1 MIRILLA
8 ALHQG
13 KKARRFGLS
22 NPCVVE
28 APPALCHT
36 GGSEAHMRMTF
47 RRSVQLLF
55 LALAFA
61 LISGHAQRPAVS
73 ATIAAKKPVF
83 AGACKACPW
92 GILAKVTSDALSFY
106 GYQTN
111 ICWVCWSNFGPRQM
125 ADKTKPVMPP
135 GAEDNAEYIE
145 PPPDAVPD
153 ISATSETN
161 LIDAWNGTGPYAA
174 DKKQRRNYRVI
185 AVIRTT
191 TYMLAAASK
200 KSGIT
205 NLRQIKDRK
214 EPTWVVGTNQ
224 IIFDHY
230 GIKADDLK
238 AKGGGIMP
246 SVGNGPNQVTREKRA
261 SGDVFI
267 GTGLLANTPEQRS
280 WYEAS
285 QLNDLVFLDFEEP
298 LINKLVQVPGFQKAT
313 IPLALFRGVD
323 RPIPTV
329 MRPNHVIY
337 VRDEAP
343 DEFAYA
349 VAKALDEHREL
360 FQVQLEPWYYDPRT
374 VASSKTIP
382 MHPGA
387 VKYYRELG
395 YVK

>member
-1 MIRILLA
+1 MMRGI
-8 ALHQG
+8 
-13 KKARRFGLS
+13 
-22 NPCVVE
+22 
-28 APPALCHT
+28 
-36 GGSEAHMRMTF
+36 GSVFVFVGIM
-47 RRSVQLLF
+47 S
-55 LALAFA
+55 LALA
-61 LISGHAQRPAVS
+61 LSGFGQNVGPTSRRVVS
-73 ATIAAKKPVF
+73 DTIAAKKPVF

-92 GILAKVTSDALSFY
+92 GVLAKVTADALRFY
-106 GYQTN
+106 GYETQDLLGLLVEFRPAGDGGQNQTGDA
-111 ICWVCWSNFGPRQM
+111 S
-125 ADKTKPVMPP
+125 
-135 GAEDNAEYIE
+135 GAEPVIPGEYIE

-153 ISATSETN
+153 ISATSESN
-161 LIDAWNGTGPYAA
+161 LIDAWNGTGAYAR
-174 DKKQRRNYRVI
+174 DNKQRRNYRVI

-205 NLRQIKDRK
+205 NLRQIKDRTQ
-214 EPTWVVGTNQ
+214 PTWIVGGNK

-230 GIKADDLK
+230 GVNINDLK

-246 SVGNGPNQVTREKRA
+246 PQGVGPETVSREKRA

-267 GTGLLANTPEQRS
+267 GTGFLANTPEQRS

-285 QLNDLVFLDFEEP
+285 QLNDLVFLDMEEP
-298 LINKLVQVPGFQKAT
+298 LLQKLANVPGYERAT
-313 IPLALFRGVD
+313 VPLALFRGVD

-329 MRPNHVIY
+329 MRPNHLIY

-349 VAKALDEHREL
+349 VAKALDEHRQL
-360 FQVQLEPWYYDPRT
+360 FQVQLLPWYYDPNT
-374 VASSKTIP
+374 VAVSKVIP

-387 VKYYRELG
+387 TKYYRERG